1 MNLLESKVI
10 QTKSEKEIYIDQNT
24 NIEIGGIQYPE
35 KAHPYYEFMVGLEL
49 IRIRANEYYG
59 TKKAYFGIRI
69 TENLQSLT
77 IFEPDQQSIFASK
90 SEEEKDAAIELI
102 NYLLIESLNFKQ
114 FVMTMIRNLKT
125 ENGIF
130 EKEISKLKANKALL
144 EKLLKVTY
152 EDVKFAIQRKIIA

>member
-24 NIEIGGIQYPE
+24 NIEISSIQYPD
-35 KAHPYYEFMVGLEL
+35 KTYPYYEIMVGLEL

-69 TENLQSLT
+69 TEDLQSMI
-77 IFEPDQQSIFASK
+77 IFGPDQQSIFASK
-90 SEEEKDAAIELI
+90 NDEEKDAAKELI

-114 FVMTMIRNLKT
+114 LVMTMIRNLKT

-130 EKEISKLKANKALL
+130 EKEISKLKEKEAIL